1 MIFLWAILRD
11 LQVPAVEITR
21 DLQGGVVSRSSL
33 FCFTTMTH
41 HLKFPSFDYL
51 RFNCMKESLSLRGE
65 VHWISLSTWMNFPE
79 TTVFFIDVFDVVFIL
94 KREYKVYYIVI
105 MKRGCRA
112 LALHSRGTWFDP
124 LHLHIF
130 PYYFSIFALRFNL
143 MRYEHLYPSKLRFR
157 NNWQQ

>member
-1 MIFLWAILRD
+1 MSHFERFASSCCWNHKRFARRCCVSIFIVLLHNNDTSLKVSFIWLSEVQLHEGIL
-11 LQVPAVEITR
+11 VVEGWSTLDIIVY
-21 DLQGGVVSRSSL
+21 LNE
-33 FCFTTMTH
+33 
-41 HLKFPSFDYL
+41 FPWNYCIF
-51 RFNCMKESLSLRGE
+51 
-65 VHWISLSTWMNFPE
+65 HWCIWCCIYF
-79 TTVFFIDVFDVVFIL
+79 L
-94 KREYKVYYIVI
+94 KREYKVYNIVI

>member
-65 VHWISLSTWMNFPE
+65 VHWISLST
-79 TTVFFIDVFDVVFIL
+79 
-94 KREYKVYYIVI
+94 
-105 MKRGCRA
+105 
-112 LALHSRGTWFDP
+112 
-124 LHLHIF
+124 
-130 PYYFSIFALRFNL
+130 
-143 MRYEHLYPSKLRFR
+143 
-157 NNWQQ
+157 

>member
-1 MIFLWAILRD
+1 MSHFERFASSCCWNHKRFARRCCVSIFIVLLHNNDTSLKVSFIWLSEVQLHEGIL
-11 LQVPAVEITR
+11 VVEGWSTLDIIVY
-21 DLQGGVVSRSSL
+21 LNE
-33 FCFTTMTH
+33 
-41 HLKFPSFDYL
+41 FPWNYCIF
-51 RFNCMKESLSLRGE
+51 
-65 VHWISLSTWMNFPE
+65 HWCIWCCIYF
-79 TTVFFIDVFDVVFIL
+79 L
-94 KREYKVYYIVI
+94 KREYKVYNIVI

-143 MRYEHLYPSKLRFR
+143 MRYEHLYPLKLRFR